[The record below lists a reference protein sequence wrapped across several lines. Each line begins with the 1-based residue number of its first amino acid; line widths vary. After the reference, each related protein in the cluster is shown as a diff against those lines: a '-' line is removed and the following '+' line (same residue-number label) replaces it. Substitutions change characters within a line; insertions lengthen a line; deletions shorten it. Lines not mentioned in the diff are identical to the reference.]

1 MHGGSIGAFSEG
13 PGKGS
18 EFVVR
23 LPALPQE
30 TTGESG
36 SAHETEGPGVPPL
49 RLLIVDDSVDA
60 ARSLGLLLG
69 RSGHKVHI
77 AHDGPTALGLVR
89 EHPLDVVLLDIG
101 LPGMNGYEV
110 ARRIKA
116 ERPLPIIAM
125 TGYTRESDA
134 PSDFDEYL
142 VKPVDPEALLGLLS
156 CFKPSSGGV

>member
-1 MHGGSIGAFSEG
+1 M
-13 PGKGS
+13 
-18 EFVVR
+18 
-23 LPALPQE
+23 PQE
-30 TTGESG
+30 MNGEAG
-36 SAHETEGPGVPPL
+36 AVREAERPAVPSL
-49 RLLIVDDSVDA
+49 RVLVVEDNVDA

-69 RSGHKVHI
+69 RSGHEVHI
-77 AHDGPTALGLVR
+77 AHDGPSALGFVR

-125 TGYTRESDA
+125 TGYARESDA

-142 VKPVDPEALLGLLS
+142 VKPVDPDALLGLLAY
-156 CFKPSSGGV
+156 FKPS